1 VTLALVM
8 IVRDEA
14 AVLPRLLANVRP
26 AIDHW
31 TICDTGSTD
40 GTRALIREQ
49 LADVPGQLI
58 RQNWHDFGTN
68 QTAMIR
74 AAYETADYL
83 LHLGADETLG
93 GSLDLDALD
102 QPSYAVTVADG
113 GPAFTFPRLL
123 SGKIR
128 WRYVG
133 KAHAYPTS
141 DEEPVPGRTLLDGL
155 TIVHHGDGHRAMTRT
170 RFSQTRDLLEQAYA
184 EDPNDPRTVYYLAN
198 TYRDLA
204 RGLYQKRAT
213 MGGWQAEVEKAA
225 EQAERMR
232 SLGVPSL
239 V

>member
-1 VTLALVM
+1 M
-8 IVRDEA
+8 IVRNEA

-40 GTRALIREQ
+40 GTPDLIRDF
-49 LADVPGQLI
+49 LDDVPGNLWQHKFL
-58 RQNWHDFGTN
+58 DFGTN
-68 QTAMIR
+68 QTWMIE
-74 AAYETADYL
+74 AAYDSADYL
-83 LHLGADETLG
+83 LHLGADETLA

-102 QPSYAVTVADG
+102 QPSYAVTINDG
-113 GPAFTFPRLL
+113 GPAFSFPRLL
-123 SGKIR
+123 SGRIR

-155 TIVHHGDGHRAMTRT
+155 TIVHHGDGHRAVTKT
-170 RFSQTRDLLEQAYA
+170 RFSQTRELLEQAYA
-184 EDPNDPRTVYYLAN
+184 ENPDDPRTVYYLAN

-204 RGLYQKRAT
+204 FGLYQKRAG
-213 MGGWQAEVEKAA
+213 MGGWQAEADRAA